1 MKGHSNEKPEVSYE
15 INYKIDRVIDARGVM
30 CPGPILLLTST
41 LTNMPQG
48 SIVMVVARDP
58 AFEED
63 LKSWSAYTG
72 NEILDIKRGNEEII
86 AIIRKNR

>member
-1 MKGHSNEKPEVSYE
+1 MKGHPNENLVIS
-15 INYKIDRVIDARGVM
+15 YKIDKVIDARGVM
-30 CPGPILLLTST
+30 CPGPILMLTST

-48 SIVMVVARDP
+48 SIIMVIARDP

-63 LKSWSAYTG
+63 LKSWSAYSG
-72 NEILDIKRGNEEII
+72 NEILDIKRSGEEII

>member
-1 MKGHSNEKPEVSYE
+1 LKGHPNENLVIS
-15 INYKIDRVIDARGVM
+15 YKIDKVIDARGVM
-30 CPGPILLLTST
+30 CPGPILMLTST

-48 SIVMVVARDP
+48 SIIMVIARDP

-63 LKSWSAYTG
+63 LKSWSAYSG
-72 NEILDIKRGNEEII
+72 NEILDIKRSGEEII